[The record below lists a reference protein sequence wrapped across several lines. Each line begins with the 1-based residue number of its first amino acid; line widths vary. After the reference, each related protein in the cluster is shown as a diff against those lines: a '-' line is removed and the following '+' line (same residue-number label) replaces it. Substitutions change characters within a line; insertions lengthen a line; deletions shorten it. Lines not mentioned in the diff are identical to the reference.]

1 MLHRRL
7 FFSAILLSAIAT
19 AALPTPAAAQ
29 QAGYTQ
35 VIFNL
40 ENDGY
45 RVVEMTTTLLGRV
58 RIVAR
63 NKIHLREIVVSRA
76 TGEIKSDIILQI
88 FAVADGGA
96 SATTSKVKGAVPGVP
111 GVTGPGTT
119 PGGTTVSAG
128 PGGVSA
134 STGGASVGVGSGGVS
149 VGLGGTSVGVGPGG
163 ISGTVGGL
171 LGN

>member
-7 FFSAILLSAIAT
+7 FCSVILLVAIAT

-29 QAGYTQ
+29 QSGYTQ

-40 ENDGY
+40 EHDGY
-45 RVVEMTTTLLGRV
+45 RVVEMTTTLLGRM

-76 TGEIKSDIILQI
+76 TGEIKSDLILQV
-88 FAVADGGA
+88 FAVAEGGA
-96 SATTSKVKGAVPGVP
+96 SAAPTKLKGTVPNVP
-111 GVTGPGTT
+111 GPGTT
-119 PGGTTVSAG
+119 GGGTTVSA
-128 PGGVSA
+128 
-134 STGGASVGVGSGGVS
+134 GGASVGVGSGGVS
-149 VGLGGTSVGVGPGG
+149 VGLGGTSVGIGSGG
-163 ISGTVGGL
+163 ISGKVGGL